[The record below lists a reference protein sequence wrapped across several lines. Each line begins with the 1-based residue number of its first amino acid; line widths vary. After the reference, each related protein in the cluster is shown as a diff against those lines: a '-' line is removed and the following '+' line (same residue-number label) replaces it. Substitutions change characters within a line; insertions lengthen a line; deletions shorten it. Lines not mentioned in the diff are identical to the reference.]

1 MVAIDVNEHA
11 LPYTMPRLMLQ
22 FAVLFCVR
30 SINFQPTASSTDRTR
45 PYDRKLDMR
54 RDLRIASHHA
64 SNLQHDSGA
73 FNANMADIGVTVR
86 LRKELASILCE
97 MEVTYNDYVE
107 PSTDA

>member
-54 RDLRIASHHA
+54 RDLRCSFE
-64 SNLQHDSGA
+64 DW
-73 FNANMADIGVTVR
+73 VTVR